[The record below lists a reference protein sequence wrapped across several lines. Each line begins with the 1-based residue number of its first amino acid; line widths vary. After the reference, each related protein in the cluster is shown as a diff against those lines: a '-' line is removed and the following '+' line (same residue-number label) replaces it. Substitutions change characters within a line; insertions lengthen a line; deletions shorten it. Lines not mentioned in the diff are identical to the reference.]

1 MNAIIS
7 AALHRS
13 RMVITALV
21 VLFFAGTAAYVNIPK
36 EAEPEI
42 TFPFIFIS
50 MILEGV
56 SPGDAERLLIRPV
69 EEEMQSLAGIKE
81 ITATGFQGGASV
93 VLEFEIDTDLQDAL
107 ADTRAAM
114 DRARPELPVDAEEPS
129 IREFNSSGFPIMSI
143 TVSGPVPERTLLQL
157 SRDLRD
163 RIAQVGNVLESNLS
177 GIREEQV
184 EIIIDPL
191 AVEHYGL
198 NNTEL
203 FQLFSRS
210 NRLVA
215 AGSLDTGQGR
225 FAVTLPGLFEDI
237 EDVLTLP
244 VKADANGTVRFSD
257 IAEVRRTFK
266 DATTLVRVNGN
277 PAVTIDVTNRRGTNI
292 FNTAQQVRAVV
303 ARETANWPET
313 VETRFIS
320 DRSINVQAQLDSI
333 QNGVIL
339 AIFLVMTLCMAMMG
353 VRSGMLVGV
362 SIPGAFLSGI
372 FMMYLLGLSINFVAI
387 FGLILSVGL
396 LVDGAIVVV
405 ENADRRIAA
414 GQKPSNAYGDA
425 AKRMAWPIMTSTGTT
440 IAAFVPLLM
449 WPGMVGQWMGLLPFT
464 VILVLLASLVMALI
478 FVPTV
483 GAATRRK
490 DSGSESVTNEAN
502 LVDPEKATGVTALY
516 VGLLK
521 GVLRHPGK
529 VIACTFA
536 LLFIVPGV
544 FMAVGPG
551 IALNPS
557 EEPRQAML
565 NIKALGN
572 LSIEEQDALVGEVER
587 RILPIPDFENVYV
600 RTGKAPGNNQ
610 VDADVIGEIRLIFKQ
625 WGQRRA
631 ADDIIAEMN
640 QRTSD
645 IAGIQIEAKKQL
657 HMSREVAIE
666 MLLSSKNTSS
676 LMEAASRVRD
686 IYQNMDGLI
695 NVDDTLPLPGIEW
708 QLQVD
713 RSEAAKYGA
722 DVTLVGESIR
732 LITNGLRLGTYR
744 PDDSE
749 DEIDIVVRYPDDYRT
764 VRQLDDIRIETQRG
778 LVPISNFVSRQPIQ
792 KVAEVKRT
800 DARRT
805 VTFTAGVAPG
815 VLSGD
820 KVSEIKAE
828 IAKLNLDRGIDVTFK
843 GEELDSQES
852 SNFLFTAFA
861 LSMFLMAMILL
872 AEFNSFYS
880 VGLILSSVILSTIG
894 VFLGLLIV
902 GSPFIITM
910 SGVGIIALAGIV
922 VNNNIVLLDTFF
934 RFEKSTSSTYDAIL
948 RTGIERLR
956 PVFLTT
962 ATTVLGL
969 VPMAMQ
975 IGVDFFDRSIE
986 IGSPALQFWRHLAT
1000 SIVFGLIFATLLT
1013 LVFTPAA
1020 IMAQRNFLA
1029 WFNKITNKT
1038 DRKPGNIPMTPAE

>member
-1 MNAIIS
+1 MNAIIT

-13 RMVITALV
+13 RMVISALV
-21 VLFFAGTAAYVNIPK
+21 VLFLAGSAAYVNIPK

-50 MILEGV
+50 MVLEGV

-69 EEEMQSLAGIKE
+69 EEEMQSLQGVKE

-93 VLEFEIDTDLQDAL
+93 VLEFEIETDLQDAL

-143 TVSGPVPERTLLQL
+143 TVSGPVPERTLLRL

-177 GIREEQV
+177 GGREEQV

-266 DATTLVRVNGN
+266 DPTTLVRVNGD

-292 FNTAQQVRAVV
+292 FNTAQQVRTVV
-303 ARETANWPET
+303 AGETANWPEN
-313 VETRFIS
+313 VNVRFIS
-320 DRSINVQAQLDSI
+320 DRSINVQQQLDSI
-333 QNGVIL
+333 QNGVVL

-353 VRSGMLVGV
+353 VRSGLLVGI
-362 SIPGAFLSGI
+362 SIPGAFLTGI
-372 FMMYLLGLSINFVAI
+372 FLMYMLGLSINFVAI

-425 AKRMAWPIMTSTGTT
+425 ARRMAWPIITSTGTT
-440 IAAFVPLLM
+440 IAAFVPLLF
-449 WPGMVGQWMGLLPFT
+449 WPGVVGMWMGLLPFT
-464 VILVLLASLVMALI
+464 VILVLLASLAMALI

-483 GAATRRK
+483 GATTRRK
-490 DSGSESVTNEAN
+490 DSGAESIANEAA
-502 LVDPEKATGVTALY
+502 LVDPERATGISRVY
-516 VGLLK
+516 VGILK

-529 VIACTFA
+529 VITVTFM
-536 LLFIVPGV
+536 LLFIVPSV
-544 FMAVGPG
+544 FMVVGPG
-551 IALNPS
+551 ITLNPS

-572 LSIEEQDALVGEVER
+572 LSFEEQDALVAEVER
-587 RILPIPDFENVYV
+587 RILPISDFDNVYV

-625 WGQRRA
+625 WGERRP
-631 ADDIIAEMN
+631 ADEVIVDMN
-640 QRTSD
+640 QRTAD
-645 IAGIQIEAKKQL
+645 IAGIEIEAKKQL
-657 HMSREVAIE
+657 HMSREFAIE
-666 MLLSSKNTSS
+666 MLVSSKNTGQ
-676 LMEAASRVRD
+676 LMDAAVR
-686 IYQNMDGLI
+686 IREIFQNTDGLT

-749 DEIDIVVRYPDDYRT
+749 DEVDIVVRYPDEYRT

-778 LVPISNFVSRQPIQ
+778 LVPISNFVKREPVPKI
-792 KVAEVKRT
+792 AEIKRT

-805 VTFTAGVAPG
+805 VTFKAGVEPG
-815 VLSGD
+815 VLSND
-820 KVSEIKAE
+820 KVQEIKAE
-828 IAKLNLDRGIDVTFK
+828 IAKLNLDRTIDITFK

-852 SNFLFTAFA
+852 SNFLFNAFA
-861 LSMFLMAMILL
+861 LALFLMAMILL

-880 VGLILSSVILSTIG
+880 VALILSSVILSTIG
-894 VFLGLLIV
+894 VFLGLLIL

-934 RFEKSTSSTYDAIL
+934 RFKQTAPTTYDAIL
-948 RTGIERLR
+948 RTGMERLR

-969 VPMAMQ
+969 IPMAMQ
-975 IGVDFFDRSIE
+975 IGVNFFDRTIE

-1000 SIVFGLIFATLLT
+1000 SIVFGLIFATALT
-1013 LVFTPAA
+1013 LIFTPAA
-1020 IMAQRNFLA
+1020 LMAQRNFLA
-1029 WFNKITNKT
+1029 WWRNLTGKS
-1038 DRKPGNIPMTPAE
+1038 DPSAGGAPATPAE

>member
-1 MNAIIS
+1 MHAIIS
-7 AALHRS
+7 AALSRS
-13 RMVITALV
+13 RMVISGLV
-21 VLFFAGTAAYVNIPK
+21 VLFIVGSISYVNIPK

-50 MILEGV
+50 MTLEGV

-69 EEEMQSLAGIKE
+69 EEQMQSLAGVKE

-93 VLEFEIDTDLQDAL
+93 VMEFEIETDLQDAL

-114 DRARPELPVDAEEPS
+114 DIARPELPVDADEPS
-129 IREFNSSGFPIMSI
+129 VREFSSSGFPIMTL

-157 SRDLRD
+157 SRELRD
-163 RIAQVGNVLESNLS
+163 RIAGIGNVLESKLS

-225 FAVTLPGLFEDI
+225 FAVTLPGLFEDL

-257 IAEVRRTFK
+257 IGEVRRTFK
-266 DATTLVRVNGN
+266 DPTTLVRVNGD

-292 FNTAQQVRAVV
+292 FNTAQQVRTVV
-303 ARETANWPET
+303 DRETQNWPET
-313 VETRFIS
+313 VEVRFIS
-320 DRSINVQAQLDSI
+320 DRSTNVQRQLDSI
-333 QNGVIL
+333 VNGVVL

-353 VRSGMLVGV
+353 IRSGLLVGV
-362 SIPGAFLSGI
+362 SIPGAFLTGI
-372 FMMYLLGLSINFVAI
+372 FMMYMLGLSINFVAI

-414 GQKPSNAYGDA
+414 GQRASNAYGDA
-425 AKRMAWPIMTSTGTT
+425 AKRMAWPIITSTGTT

-490 DSGSESVTNEAN
+490 DTGTADIVNEAD
-502 LVDPEKATGVTALY
+502 LVNTENVTGATALY
-516 VGLLK
+516 VAVLK
-521 GVLRHPGK
+521 KTLNNPGK
-529 VIACTFA
+529 VIGATFA
-536 LLFIVPGV
+536 LLFIVPIV
-544 FMAVGPG
+544 FFVIGPG
-551 IALNPS
+551 FTLNPS

-565 NIKALGN
+565 NIKSLGN
-572 LSIEEQDALVGEVER
+572 LSIEEQDQLVAEVEQ
-587 RILPIPDFENVYV
+587 RILPMPDFDNVYV
-600 RTGKAPGNNQ
+600 KTGKTPGNSQ
-610 VDADVIGEIRLIFKQ
+610 VDADVIGEIRLIFKP
-625 WGQRRA
+625 WGERRT
-631 ADDIIAEMN
+631 ADDIIKALN
-640 QRTSD
+640 KNTAD
-645 IAGIQIEAKKQL
+645 IAGIRIEAKKQL

-666 MLLSSKNTSS
+666 MILSSKNTGL
-676 LMEAASRVRD
+676 LMDSANRVRS
-686 IYQNMDGLI
+686 IYQNMVGLI

-708 QLQVD
+708 QLEVD

-749 DEIDIVVRYPDDYRT
+749 DEIDIVVRYPADYRT

-778 LVPISNFVSRQPIQ
+778 LIPISNFVYRKPIQ
-792 KVAEVKRT
+792 KVAEIKRT
-800 DARRT
+800 DSRRT
-805 VTFTAGVAPG
+805 VTFSAGVEPG
-815 VLSGD
+815 LLSGD
-820 KVSEIKAE
+820 KVKELKAE
-828 IAKLNLDRGIDVTFK
+828 IAKLDLDRSIDVTFK
-843 GEELDSQES
+843 GEELDAEES
-852 SNFLFTAFA
+852 SNFLFTAFS

-880 VGLILSSVILSTIG
+880 VALILSSVILSTIG
-894 VFLGLLIV
+894 VFLGLLIT
-902 GSPFIITM
+902 GSPFILTM

-934 RFEKSTSSTYDAIL
+934 RFRKTAPTVYDAVL
-948 RTGIERLR
+948 LTGVERLR

-969 VPMAMQ
+969 IPMAMQ

-986 IGSPALQFWRHLAT
+986 FGSPALQFWRHLAT
-1000 SIVFGLIFATLLT
+1000 SIVFGLIFATALT

-1020 IMAQRNFLA
+1020 LIAQENLLK
-1029 WFNKITNKT
+1029 WFRRLRGKQ
-1038 DRKPGNIPMTPAE
+1038 DGAPSDVPMTPAE

>member
-1 MNAIIS
+1 MNAIIT

-13 RMVITALV
+13 RMVISALV
-21 VLFFAGTAAYVNIPK
+21 VLFIAGTAAYINIPK

-69 EEEMQSLAGIKE
+69 EEEMQSLQGLKE
-81 ITATGFQGGASV
+81 ITATGFQGGANV
-93 VLEFEIDTDLQDAL
+93 VLEFEIEADLQDAL

-163 RIAQVGNVLESNLS
+163 RIAQIGNVLESNLS
-177 GIREEQV
+177 GVREEQV

-266 DATTLVRVNGN
+266 DATTLVRVNGD
-277 PAVTIDVTNRRGTNI
+277 PAVTVDVTNRRGTNI
-292 FNTAQQVRAVV
+292 FNTAQQVRAVID
-303 ARETANWPET
+303 RETQNWPET
-313 VETRFIS
+313 VDVRFIS
-320 DRSINVQAQLDSI
+320 DRSINVQQQLDSI
-333 QNGVIL
+333 VNGVVL
-339 AIFLVMTLCMAMMG
+339 AIFLVMTLCMAMLG
-353 VRSGMLVGV
+353 VRSGLLVGV
-362 SIPGAFLSGI
+362 SIPGAFLTGI
-372 FMMYLLGLSINFVAI
+372 FMMYMLGLSINFVAI

-425 AKRMAWPIMTSTGTT
+425 AKRMAWPIITSTGTT
-440 IAAFVPLLM
+440 IAAFVPLLF
-449 WPGMVGQWMGLLPFT
+449 WPGMVGMWMGLLPFT
-464 VILVLLASLVMALI
+464 VILVLLASLAMALI

-483 GAATRRK
+483 GATTRRK
-490 DSGSESVTNEAN
+490 DTGAETVGSDASMVQIEN
-502 LVDPEKATGVTALY
+502 
-516 VGLLK
+516 LK
-521 GVLRHPGK
+521 GVTGLYVAALRRVLLHPGK
-529 VIACTFA
+529 VIFATFS

-544 FMAVGPG
+544 FIAVGPG
-551 IALNPS
+551 LTLNPS

-572 LSIEEQDALVGEVER
+572 LSIEEQDELVGEVER

-600 RTGKAPGNNQ
+600 KTGKAPGNNQ

-625 WGQRRA
+625 WGERRS
-631 ADDIIAEMN
+631 ADQIIADVN

-645 IAGIQIEAKKQL
+645 IAGVQIEAKKQL

-666 MLLSSKNTSS
+666 MLLSSKNTAL
-676 LMEAASRVRD
+676 LMDAANRVRNV
-686 IYQNMDGLI
+686 YQNIDGLI

-749 DEIDIVVRYPDDYRT
+749 DEIDIAVRYPDDYRT

-778 LVPISNFVSRQPIQ
+778 LVPISNFVKRVPVQ
-792 KVAEVKRT
+792 KVAEIKRT

-805 VTFTAGVAPG
+805 VTFKAGVALG
-815 VLSGD
+815 VLSND
-820 KVSEIKAE
+820 KVREIKAE
-828 IAKLNLDRGIDVTFK
+828 IAKLNLDRSIDVIFK
-843 GEELDSQES
+843 GEELDAQES
-852 SNFLFTAFA
+852 SNFLFTAFTLA
-861 LSMFLMAMILL
+861 MFLMAMILL

-880 VGLILSSVILSTIG
+880 VALILSSVVLSTIG
-894 VFLGLLIV
+894 VFLGLLIL
-902 GSPFIITM
+902 GSPFILTM

-934 RFEKSTSSTYDAIL
+934 RFRETAPTVYDAIL
-948 RTGIERLR
+948 RTGVERLR

-969 VPMAMQ
+969 IPMAMQ
-975 IGVDFFDRSIE
+975 IGVDFFDRSVE
-986 IGSPALQFWRHLAT
+986 FGSPALQFWRHLAQ

-1020 IMAQRNFLA
+1020 LMAQRNFLA
-1029 WFNKITNKT
+1029 WWRNLTNKSEPT
-1038 DRKPGNIPMTPAE
+1038 PSGAPATPAE

>member
-7 AALHRS
+7 AALNRS
-13 RMVITALV
+13 RMVISGLV
-21 VLFFAGTAAYVNIPK
+21 VLFIVGSAAYVNIPK

-50 MILEGV
+50 MTLEGV

-69 EEEMQSLAGIKE
+69 EEGMQSLAGIKE

-93 VLEFEIDTDLQDAL
+93 VLEFVIDTDLQDAL

-114 DRARPELPVDAEEPS
+114 DRARPELPVDADEPS
-129 IREFNSSGFPIMSI
+129 VREFNSSGFPIMSL

-157 SRDLRD
+157 SRELRD
-163 RIAQVGNVLESNLS
+163 RIAGVGNVLESKLS

-184 EIIIDPL
+184 EIIIDSL

-257 IAEVRRTFK
+257 IGEVRRTFK

-277 PAVTIDVTNRRGTNI
+277 PAVTIDITNRRGTNI
-292 FNTAQQVRAVV
+292 FNTAKQVRAVV
-303 ARETANWPET
+303 EQETQNWPET
-313 VETRFIS
+313 VDVRFIS
-320 DRSINVQAQLDSI
+320 DRSINVQDQFDSI
-333 QNGVIL
+333 VNGVVL

-353 VRSGMLVGV
+353 VRSGLLVGV
-362 SIPGAFLSGI
+362 SIPGAFLTGI

-405 ENADRRIAA
+405 DNADRRIAA

-425 AKRMAWPIMTSTGTT
+425 AKRMAWPIITSTGTT

-464 VILVLLASLVMALI
+464 VILVLLASLAMALI
-478 FVPTV
+478 FIPTV
-483 GAATRRK
+483 GAALRRN
-490 DSGSESVTNEAN
+490 DTGSESIDNESDLVNTETVTGA
-502 LVDPEKATGVTALY
+502 TALY
-516 VGLLK
+516 LAVLK
-521 GVLRHPGK
+521 KTLHHPGK
-529 VIACTFA
+529 VILATFA
-536 LLFIVPGV
+536 LLFIVPLI
-544 FMAVGPG
+544 FFKVGPG
-551 IALNPS
+551 FTLNPS

-572 LSIEEQDALVGEVER
+572 LSIEEQDDLVAEVER
-587 RILPIPDFENVYV
+587 RILPMPDFDNVYV
-600 RTGKAPGNNQ
+600 KTGKPPGNSR
-610 VDADVIGEIRLIFKQ
+610 VDADVIGEIRLIFKP
-625 WGQRRA
+625 WGERRS
-631 ADDIIAEMN
+631 ADQIITAVN

-645 IAGIQIEAKKQL
+645 IAGIRIEAKKQL

-666 MLLSSKNTSS
+666 MLLSSKNTGL
-676 LMEAASRVRD
+676 LMESAARMRG

-708 QLQVD
+708 QIEVD

-749 DEIDIVVRYPDDYRT
+749 DEIDIVVRYPSEYRT
-764 VRQLDDIRIETQRG
+764 IRQLDDIRIKTQRG
-778 LVPISNFVSRQPIQ
+778 LIPISNFVFRKPIQ
-792 KVAEVKRT
+792 KIAEINRT
-800 DARRT
+800 DSRRT
-805 VTFTAGVAPG
+805 VTFTAGLESG
-815 VLSGD
+815 VLSAD
-820 KVSEIKAE
+820 KVKEIKLE
-828 IAKLNLDRGIDVTFK
+828 IAKLNLDRSIDVTFK

-880 VGLILSSVILSTIG
+880 VALILSSVILSTIG
-894 VFLGLLIV
+894 VFLGLLIT
-902 GSPFIITM
+902 GSPFILTM

-934 RFEKSTSSTYDAIL
+934 RFQKTAPTIYDAIL
-948 RTGIERLR
+948 RTGVERLR

-969 VPMAMQ
+969 IPMAMQ

-986 IGSPALQFWRHLAT
+986 FGSPALQFWRHLAT
-1000 SIVFGLIFATLLT
+1000 SIVFGLIFATALT

-1020 IMAQRNFLA
+1020 LMAQQNFLK
-1029 WFNKITNKT
+1029 WFKGLTNKGEPPV
-1038 DRKPGNIPMTPAE
+1038 DVPLTPAE

>member
-7 AALHRS
+7 AALSRS
-13 RMVITALV
+13 RMVISGLV
-21 VLFFAGTAAYVNIPK
+21 VLFIVGSVSYVNIPK

-50 MILEGV
+50 MTLEGV

-69 EEEMQSLAGIKE
+69 EEQMQSLAGVKE

-93 VLEFEIDTDLQDAL
+93 VMEFEIETDLQDAL

-114 DRARPELPVDAEEPS
+114 DIARPELPVDADEPS
-129 IREFNSSGFPIMSI
+129 VREFSSSGFPIMTL

-157 SRDLRD
+157 SRELRD
-163 RIAQVGNVLESNLS
+163 RIAGVGNVLESKLS

-225 FAVTLPGLFEDI
+225 FAVTLPGLFEDL

-257 IAEVRRTFK
+257 IGEVRRTFK
-266 DATTLVRVNGN
+266 DATTLVRVNGD

-303 ARETANWPET
+303 GRETQNWPET
-313 VETRFIS
+313 VEVRFIS
-320 DRSINVQAQLDSI
+320 DRSINVQRQLDSI
-333 QNGVIL
+333 VNGVVL

-353 VRSGMLVGV
+353 IRSGLLVGV
-362 SIPGAFLSGI
+362 SIPGAFLTGI
-372 FMMYLLGLSINFVAI
+372 FMMYMLGLSINFVAI

-414 GQKPSNAYGDA
+414 GQKASNAYGDA
-425 AKRMAWPIMTSTGTT
+425 AKRMAWPIITSTGTT

-490 DSGSESVTNEAN
+490 DTGTADVFNEAD
-502 LVDPEKATGVTALY
+502 LVNTENATGATALY
-516 VGLLK
+516 VAVLK
-521 GVLRHPGK
+521 KTLNNPGK
-529 VIACTFA
+529 VIGATFA
-536 LLFIVPGV
+536 LLFIVPIV
-544 FMAVGPG
+544 FFMVGPG
-551 IALNPS
+551 FTLNPS

-565 NIKALGN
+565 NIKSLGN
-572 LSIEEQDALVGEVER
+572 LSIEEQDQLVAEVEQ
-587 RILPIPDFENVYV
+587 RILPMPDFDNVYV
-600 RTGKAPGNNQ
+600 KTGKAPGNSQ
-610 VDADVIGEIRLIFKQ
+610 VDADVIGEIRLIFKP
-625 WGQRRA
+625 WGERRS
-631 ADDIIAEMN
+631 ADDIIIAVN
-640 QRTSD
+640 KNTAD
-645 IAGIQIEAKKQL
+645 IAGIRIEAKKQL

-666 MLLSSKNTSS
+666 MILSSKNTGL
-676 LMEAASRVRD
+676 LMDSANRVRS
-686 IYQNMDGLI
+686 IYQNMVGLI

-708 QLQVD
+708 QLEVD

-749 DEIDIVVRYPDDYRT
+749 DEIDIVVRYPADYRT

-778 LVPISNFVSRQPIQ
+778 LIPISNFVYRKPIQ
-792 KVAEVKRT
+792 KVAEIKRT
-800 DARRT
+800 DSRRT
-805 VTFTAGVAPG
+805 VTFSAGVEPG
-815 VLSGD
+815 LLSGD
-820 KVSEIKAE
+820 KVKELKAE
-828 IAKLNLDRGIDVTFK
+828 IAKLDLDRSIDVTFK
-843 GEELDSQES
+843 GEELDAEES
-852 SNFLFTAFA
+852 SNFLFTAFS

-880 VGLILSSVILSTIG
+880 VALILSSVILSTIG
-894 VFLGLLIV
+894 VFLGLLIT
-902 GSPFIITM
+902 GSPFILTM

-934 RFEKSTSSTYDAIL
+934 RFRKTAPTVYDAVL
-948 RTGIERLR
+948 RTGVERLR

-969 VPMAMQ
+969 IPMAMQ

-986 IGSPALQFWRHLAT
+986 FGSPALQFWRHLAT
-1000 SIVFGLIFATLLT
+1000 SIVFGLIFATALT

-1020 IMAQRNFLA
+1020 LMAQENFLK
-1029 WFNKITNKT
+1029 WFRLRGKQDET
-1038 DRKPGNIPMTPAE
+1038 PGDASMTPAE

>member
-7 AALHRS
+7 AALSRS
-13 RMVITALV
+13 RMIISALV
-21 VLFFAGTAAYVNIPK
+21 ILFIAGSAAYVNIPK

-42 TFPFIFIS
+42 TFPLIFIS

-69 EEEMQSLAGIKE
+69 EEEMQSLAGVKE
-81 ITATGFQGGASV
+81 VTATGFQGGANV
-93 VLEFEIDTDLQDAL
+93 VLEFEIETDLQDAL

-114 DRARPELPVDAEEPS
+114 DRARPELPIDAEEPS
-129 IREFNSSGFPIMSI
+129 IREFSSSGFPIMSI

-157 SRDLRD
+157 SRELRD

-177 GIREEQV
+177 GVREEQV
-184 EIIIDPL
+184 EIITDPL

-225 FAVTLPGLFEDI
+225 FAVTLPGLFENI

-244 VKADANGTVRFSD
+244 VKADANGIVRFSD

-277 PAVTIDVTNRRGTNI
+277 TAVTIDVTNRRGTNI

-303 ARETANWPET
+303 ERETQNWPET
-313 VETRFIS
+313 VDVRFIS
-320 DRSINVQAQLDSI
+320 DRSINVQDQLDSI
-333 QNGVIL
+333 VNGVVL
-339 AIFLVMTLCMAMMG
+339 AIFLVMTLCMAMLG
-353 VRSGMLVGV
+353 VRSGLLVGV
-362 SIPGAFLSGI
+362 SIPGAFLTGI
-372 FMMYLLGLSINFVAI
+372 FMMYMLGLSINFVAI

-414 GQKPSNAYGDA
+414 GQKPSNAYADS
-425 AKRMAWPIMTSTGTT
+425 AKRMAWPIITSTGTT

-464 VILVLLASLVMALI
+464 VILVLLASLAMALI

-490 DSGSESVTNEAN
+490 DTGTENVENEAN
-502 LVDPEKATGVTALY
+502 MVQTENVSGVTGLY
-516 VGLLK
+516 VALLK
-521 GVLRHPGK
+521 KVLLHPGK
-529 VIACTFA
+529 IIFVTFA
-536 LLFIVPGV
+536 LLFIVPTV
-544 FMAVGPG
+544 FIAVGPG
-551 IALNPS
+551 LTLNPS

-572 LSIEEQDALVGEVER
+572 LSIEEQDELVAEVER
-587 RILPIPDFENVYV
+587 RILPIPDFQNVYV
-600 RTGKAPGNNQ
+600 KTGKAPGNNQ
-610 VDADVIGEIRLIFKQ
+610 VDADVIGEIRLIFKP
-625 WGQRRA
+625 WGERRS
-631 ADDIIAEMN
+631 ADQIIADLN

-645 IAGIQIEAKKQL
+645 IVGIRIEAKKQI

-666 MLLSSKNTSS
+666 MLLSSKNTGL
-676 LMEAASRVRD
+676 LMDAANRVRSV
-686 IYQNMDGLI
+686 YQNMDGLI

-749 DEIDIVVRYPDDYRT
+749 DEIDIVVRYPSDYRT

-778 LVPISNFVSRQPIQ
+778 LVPISNFVNRQPIQ

-800 DARRT
+800 DSRRT
-805 VTFTAGVAPG
+805 VTFTAGVEPG

-820 KVSEIKAE
+820 KVKEIKAE
-828 IAKLNLDRGIDVTFK
+828 LAKLNLDRTVDVTFK

-861 LSMFLMAMILL
+861 LAMFLMAMILL

-880 VGLILSSVILSTIG
+880 VALILSSVILSTIG
-894 VFLGLLIV
+894 VFLGLLIL
-902 GSPFIITM
+902 GSPFILTM

-934 RFEKSTSSTYDAIL
+934 RFQKTAPTVYDAIL
-948 RTGIERLR
+948 RTGVERLR

-969 VPMAMQ
+969 IPMAMQ

-986 IGSPALQFWRHLAT
+986 FGSPALQFWRHLAT

-1020 IMAQRNFLA
+1020 LMAQRNFLT
-1029 WFNKITNKT
+1029 WWRNLTNKSDPT
-1038 DRKPGNIPMTPAE
+1038 TGGVPATPAE

>member
-7 AALHRS
+7 AALSRS
-13 RMVITALV
+13 RMVISGLV
-21 VLFFAGTAAYVNIPK
+21 VLFIVGSVSYVNIPK

-50 MILEGV
+50 MTLEGV

-69 EEEMQSLAGIKE
+69 EEQMQSLAGVKE

-93 VLEFEIDTDLQDAL
+93 VMEFDIETDLQDAL

-114 DRARPELPVDAEEPS
+114 DIARPELPVDADEPS
-129 IREFNSSGFPIMSI
+129 VREFSSSGFPIMSL
-143 TVSGPVPERTLLQL
+143 TVSGLVPERTLLQL
-157 SRDLRD
+157 SRELRD
-163 RIAQVGNVLESNLS
+163 RIAGVGNVLESNLS

-225 FAVTLPGLFEDI
+225 FAVTLPGLFEDL
-237 EDVLTLP
+237 EDILTLP

-257 IAEVRRTFK
+257 IGEVRRTFK

-292 FNTAQQVRAVV
+292 FNTAQQVRAAVD
-303 ARETANWPET
+303 RETQNWPET
-313 VETRFIS
+313 VAVRFIS
-320 DRSINVQAQLDSI
+320 DRSSNVKDQLDSI
-333 QNGVIL
+333 VNGVVL

-353 VRSGMLVGV
+353 VRSGLLVGL
-362 SIPGAFLSGI
+362 SIPGAFLTGI

-425 AKRMAWPIMTSTGTT
+425 AKRMAWPIITSTGTT

-483 GAATRRK
+483 GAATRRE
-490 DSGSESVTNEAN
+490 DNGTENIVNDADLVNIENVTGA
-502 LVDPEKATGVTALY
+502 TALY
-516 VGLLK
+516 VAILK
-521 GVLRHPGK
+521 KTLHHPGK
-529 VIACTFA
+529 VIGGTFA
-536 LLFIVPGV
+536 LLFIVPII
-544 FMAVGPG
+544 FFNVGPG
-551 IALNPS
+551 FTLNPT

-572 LSIEEQDALVGEVER
+572 LSIEEQDELVAEVER
-587 RILPIPDFENVYV
+587 RILPMPDFANVYV
-600 RTGKAPGNNQ
+600 KTGKAPGNSR
-610 VDADVIGEIRLIFKQ
+610 VDADVIGEIRLIFKP
-625 WGQRRA
+625 WGERRS
-631 ADDIIAEMN
+631 ADEIITAVN
-640 QRTSD
+640 QNTAD
-645 IAGIQIEAKKQL
+645 IAGIRIEAKKQL

-666 MLLSSKNTSS
+666 MILSSKNTGL
-676 LMEAASRVRD
+676 LMDSASRVRS
-686 IYQNMDGLI
+686 IYQNMGGLI

-708 QLQVD
+708 QLEVD

-749 DEIDIVVRYPDDYRT
+749 DEIDIVVRYPDNYRT

-778 LVPISNFVSRQPIQ
+778 LIPISNFVFRKPIQ

-800 DARRT
+800 DSRRT
-805 VTFTAGVAPG
+805 VTFTAGVEPG
-815 VLSGD
+815 LLSGD
-820 KVSEIKAE
+820 KVKELKTE
-828 IAKLNLDRGIDVTFK
+828 LAKLDLDRSIDVTFK
-843 GEELDSQES
+843 GEELDAQES
-852 SNFLFTAFA
+852 SNFLFTAFS

-880 VGLILSSVILSTIG
+880 VALILSSVILSTIG
-894 VFLGLLIV
+894 VFLGLLIT
-902 GSPFIITM
+902 GSPFILTM

-934 RFEKSTSSTYDAIL
+934 RFRKTAPTVYDAVL
-948 RTGIERLR
+948 RTGVERLR

-986 IGSPALQFWRHLAT
+986 FGSPALQFWRHLAT
-1000 SIVFGLIFATLLT
+1000 SIVFGLIFATALT

-1020 IMAQRNFLA
+1020 LIAQDNFMK
-1029 WFNKITNKT
+1029 WFNGLRGKGHKT
-1038 DRKPGNIPMTPAE
+1038 PDSVPMSPAE

>member
-7 AALHRS
+7 AALNRS
-13 RMVITALV
+13 RMVISGLV
-21 VLFFAGTAAYVNIPK
+21 VLFIVGSAAYVNIPK

-69 EEEMQSLAGIKE
+69 EEQMQSLAGVKE

-93 VLEFEIDTDLQDAL
+93 VLEFEVERDLQDAL

-114 DRARPELPVDAEEPS
+114 DIARPELPTDAEEPS
-129 IREFNSSGFPIMSI
+129 IREFSSSGFPIMSL

-157 SRDLRD
+157 SRELRD
-163 RIAQVGNVLESNLS
+163 RIAGVGNVLESNLS
-177 GIREEQV
+177 GVREEQV

-225 FAVTLPGLFEDI
+225 FAVTLPGLFENI

-257 IAEVRRTFK
+257 IGEVRRTFK

-277 PAVTIDVTNRRGTNI
+277 TAITIDVTNRRGTNI

-303 ARETANWPET
+303 ERETQNWPET
-313 VETRFIS
+313 VDVRFIS
-320 DRSINVQAQLDSI
+320 DRSINVQNQLDSI
-333 QNGVIL
+333 VNGVVL

-353 VRSGMLVGV
+353 VRSGLLVGV
-362 SIPGAFLSGI
+362 SIPGAFLTGI
-372 FMMYLLGLSINFVAI
+372 FMMYMLGLSINFVAI

-425 AKRMAWPIMTSTGTT
+425 AKRMAWPIITSTGTT
-440 IAAFVPLLM
+440 IAAFIPLLM
-449 WPGMVGQWMGLLPFT
+449 WPGMVGQWMGMLPFT

-490 DSGSESVTNEAN
+490 DTGAATAGNEAD
-502 LVDPEKATGVTALY
+502 LVDPDAAVGVTALY
-516 VGLLK
+516 VAI
-521 GVLRHPGK
+521 LRKTLHHPGK
-529 VIACTFA
+529 VIGVTFA
-536 LLFIVPGV
+536 LLFIVPAI
-544 FMAVGPG
+544 FMAIGPG
-551 IALNPS
+551 FTLNPS

-572 LSIEEQDALVGEVER
+572 LSIEEQDELVSEVER

-610 VDADVIGEIRLIFKQ
+610 VDADVIGEIRLIFKP
-625 WGQRRA
+625 WGERRS
-631 ADDIIAEMN
+631 ADEMIVDVN
-640 QRTSD
+640 ARTSD
-645 IAGIQIEAKKQL
+645 IAGLQIEAKKQL
-657 HMSREVAIE
+657 HMSREVVIE
-666 MLLSSKNTSS
+666 MLLSSKNTGL
-676 LMEAASRVRD
+676 LMDAAARTRE

-749 DEIDIVVRYPDDYRT
+749 DEIDIVVRYPSDYRT

-800 DARRT
+800 DSRRT
-805 VTFTAGVAPG
+805 VTFKAGVAPG
-815 VLSGD
+815 VLSND
-820 KVSEIKAE
+820 KVKELKAE
-828 IAKLNLDRGIDVTFK
+828 IAKLNLDRTIDVTFK
-843 GEELDSQES
+843 GEELDAQES

-880 VGLILSSVILSTIG
+880 VALILSSVILSTIG
-894 VFLGLLIV
+894 VFLGLLIL
-902 GSPFIITM
+902 GSPFILTM

-934 RFEKSTSSTYDAIL
+934 HFRKTTPTTYDAIL
-948 RTGIERLR
+948 RTGVERLR

-969 VPMAMQ
+969 IPMAMQ

-986 IGSPALQFWRHLAT
+986 FGSPALQFWRHLAT
-1000 SIVFGLIFATLLT
+1000 SIVFGLIFATALT

-1020 IMAQRNFLA
+1020 LMAQCNFLTWWRNLTSKDDPTA
-1029 WFNKITNKT
+1029 GGA
-1038 DRKPGNIPMTPAE
+1038 PATPAE